1 MILHPH
7 CDPHDDPQAAP
18 QCAPS
23 CAPLY
28 APHRGSRGQRS
39 HQSSHVPGQ
48 LSMRRRTPN
57 ETVMRN
63 HDCKEEDQHVREYR
77 RCSKRDLHTGFVRRS
92 NQRRHPRNHAHWPCL
107 LGPQL
112 GQGQTFCQL
121 LAAWTEQGFVSV
133 QRAEP
138 GGFQHTQELAT
149 GLCNLHFGVRVSTIG
164 TATATTR

>member
-1 MILHPH
+1 MSGHQLVGAEAMR
-7 CDPHDDPQAAP
+7 DGASA
-18 QCAPS
+18 
-23 CAPLY
+23 
-28 APHRGSRGQRS
+28 RS
-39 HQSSHVPGQ
+39 
-48 LSMRRRTPN
+48 L
-57 ETVMRN
+57 
-63 HDCKEEDQHVREYR
+63 
-77 RCSKRDLHTGFVRRS
+77 LHTLPSLTPPQTGFLFCWGYKGELLRS
-92 NQRRHPRNHAHWPCL
+92 RPHNQRRHPRNPAHWPCL

-121 LAAWTEQGFVSV
+121 LSAWTEQGFVSV